1 MNRASPSPPLAL
13 LPASAVGVGRL
24 RRGPSRW
31 LAVILVAWSLGA
43 GNAGAEPAGQKP
55 VRSGKPGNF
64 FQAAGN
70 LPVDVQRVLV
80 LPLTCE
86 KQRSELV
93 AGCEALELVVQ
104 AELAKT
110 RKFEVIKASPTTLRS
125 HTGRASWSAEEAL
138 PPKFFATLRE
148 AYGCDA
154 VLFCHLTEFKAYAPL
169 SVGWRLRLV
178 DTRSQQTLWA
188 SDEVFDAARADTQAG
203 VRRFERRQNRVAFL
217 AKPQDW
223 MALHSPRRF
232 GEFAL
237 ATVLATLPER

>member
-1 MNRASPSPPLAL
+1 MRLPFPSPPLAR
-13 LPASAVGVGRL
+13 LPISPLDRVGLCGGV
-24 RRGPSRW
+24 SRW
-31 LAVILVAWSLGA
+31 LAAILVAWGLGA
-43 GNAGAEPAGQKP
+43 GNTGAEPTGPKP
-55 VRSGKPGNF
+55 ARLEKSGNF
-64 FQAAGN
+64 FQAAGS
-70 LPVDVQRVLV
+70 LPKDVQRVLV

-86 KQRSELV
+86 KQRPELA
-93 AGCEALELVVQ
+93 AGCEALELIVQ

-110 RKFEVIKASPTTLRS
+110 RKFEVIKASATTLRS

-138 PPKFFATLRE
+138 PPGFFGTLRE

-154 VLFCHLTEFKAYAPL
+154 ILFCHLTEFKAYAPL

-178 DTRSQQTLWA
+178 DTRSQQTIWA
-188 SDEVFDAARADTQAG
+188 SDEVFDAARAETQAG
-203 VRRFERRQNRVAFL
+203 VRRFERRQNRVALF